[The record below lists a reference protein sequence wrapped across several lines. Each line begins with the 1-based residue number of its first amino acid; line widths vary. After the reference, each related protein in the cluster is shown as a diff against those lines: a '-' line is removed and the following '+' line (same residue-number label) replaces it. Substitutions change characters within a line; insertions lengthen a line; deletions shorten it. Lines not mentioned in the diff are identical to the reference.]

1 MTAAPSPV
9 RQKVGPIEVTYEEGK
24 KRMSFVFRLLQQIG
38 ARVST
43 NNLVRG

>member
-1 MTAAPSPV
+1 MAPE